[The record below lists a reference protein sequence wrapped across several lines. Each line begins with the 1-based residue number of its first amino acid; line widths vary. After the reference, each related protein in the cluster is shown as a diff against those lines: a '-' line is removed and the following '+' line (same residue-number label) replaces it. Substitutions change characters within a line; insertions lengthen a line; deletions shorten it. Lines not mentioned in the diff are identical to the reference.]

1 MSSALRSTA
10 TPVGYFVMSKDT
22 LIGGSGEEIFENSGS
37 GYVYSNGFWPSISNC
52 NTFTFKDMGVT
63 VYDATVPTQN
73 PAGTAT
79 VDLRK
84 VTLVSQAPD
93 GTGGLTDL
101 IGSPYVGVPL
111 YVPLGSLLHSGYDK
125 RSEVKSSVGL
135 IGKLL

>member
-22 LIGGSGEEIFENSGS
+22 LIGGSGEEIFEFDGTN
-37 GYVYSNGFWPSISNC
+37 YVYSNGFWPSISNC
-52 NTFTFKDMGVT
+52 YTFTFKDMGET
-63 VYDATVPTQN
+63 VYGATVPTF
-73 PAGTAT
+73 PSGTAM

-84 VTLVSQAPD
+84 VKLVSQAPN
-93 GTGGLTDL
+93 GTGGLRDL
-101 IGSPYVGVPL
+101 IGSLYVGLPL
-111 YVPLGSLLHSGYDK
+111 YVPLGSLLKSGYDK